1 MGFQGGS
8 VVKNLPANSGAT
20 GNRDLILGS
29 EDPLGEEMA
38 TMTEHKHKQA

>member
-8 VVKNLPANSGAT
+8 VVKNLPASSGAT
-20 GNRDLILGS
+20 EDRDLILGS
-29 EDPLGEEMA
+29 EDPLGEQMA